1 MITHWKKVRWIAIL
15 ALFALV
21 AVACG
26 DDDTADTQATQATS
40 APATTAAA
48 PATTEAEMTETTAA
62 APATTEA
69 EMTETTAAAPA
80 TTAAPA
86 EPTDIRLRLSWIADP
101 GFMGLYEAVEHGFFD
116 DENLNVTIE
125 HGGPNVPNS
134 TQVVAG
140 GAADIGVTDP
150 FSLALAMSE
159 GADFVVFGVRM
170 QSDPTGIGSLC
181 DNPINS
187 PADIAG
193 KKIAG
198 GTTDGFLID
207 ALLVA
212 NGLEPSTYELIP
224 AGWDMSPVVDGTVD
238 GMLIWV
244 NSHPLPLNAAGI
256 CNVSWTFSEMGLPA
270 YQDLFFTTTEFLANN
285 REAIVGFL
293 RANIRGWETAFNDP
307 AHAIDLVMNTWGG
320 VDIGLVLEDQ
330 FPIHEAQVPLMTSSL
345 TDEKGLFWFDLDQI
359 QNIQNGYVL
368 TATGLDSLPDAAT
381 VYDISILE
389 SAYAGCGA
397 SLLAC

>member
-1 MITHWKKVRWIAIL
+1 MITQRKRVKWISVVALL
-15 ALFALV
+15 ALSA
-21 AVACG
+21 AACG
-26 DDDTADTQATQATS
+26 GDETAETQATQATA
-40 APATTAAA
+40 APTTTTAA
-48 PATTEAEMTETTAA
+48 PATTEAAPTTTAA
-62 APATTEA
+62 PTTS
-69 EMTETTAAAPA
+69 AAP
-80 TTAAPA
+80 APA

-101 GFMGLYEAVEHGFFD
+101 GFMGLYEAVEQGFFD
-116 DENLNVTIE
+116 DENIHVTIE

-212 NGLEPSTYELIP
+212 NGLEPGTYELIP

-244 NSHPLPLNAAGI
+244 NSHPLPLNAQGI

-270 YQDLFFTTTEFLANN
+270 YQDLFFTTRDFMDNN
-285 REAIVGFL
+285 RDAIVGFL
-293 RANIRGWETAFNDP
+293 RANIRGWEYAFNDP

-320 VDIGLVLEDQ
+320 VDLGLVLEDQ
-330 FPIHEAQVPLMTSSL
+330 FPIHEAQIPLMTSPL
-345 TDEKGLFWFDLDQI
+345 TEEKGLFWFNLDQI
-359 QNIQNGYVL
+359 QNIQNGYVI
-368 TATGLDSLPDAAT
+368 TATGLESIPDAAD

-389 SAYAGCGA
+389 SAYEGCGS
-397 SLLAC
+397 SLLDC

>member
-1 MITHWKKVRWIAIL
+1 
-15 ALFALV
+15 
-21 AVACG
+21 
-26 DDDTADTQATQATS
+26 
-40 APATTAAA
+40 
-48 PATTEAEMTETTAA
+48 
-62 APATTEA
+62 
-69 EMTETTAAAPA
+69 
-80 TTAAPA
+80 
-86 EPTDIRLRLSWIADP
+86 
-101 GFMGLYEAVEHGFFD
+101 MGLYEAVEQGFFD

-207 ALLVA
+207 ALLTA
-212 NGLEPSTYELIP
+212 NGLEPGTYELIP

-244 NSHPLPLNAAGI
+244 NSHPLPLNAQGI

-270 YQDLFFTTTEFLANN
+270 TRTCSSLRQSSWTTIAKRSWASSGQHPGL
-285 REAIVGFL
+285 G
-293 RANIRGWETAFNDP
+293 IRFDDP
-307 AHAIDLVMNTWGG
+307 AHAIDLVMNTWAG
-320 VDIGLVLEDQ
+320 VDLGLVLEDQ
-330 FPIHEAQVPLMTSSL
+330 FPIHDAQIPLMTSPL
-345 TDEKGLFWFDLDQI
+345 TEEKGLFWFDLDQI
-359 QNIQNGYVL
+359 QNIQNG
-368 TATGLDSLPDAAT
+368 T
-381 VYDISILE
+381 
-389 SAYAGCGA
+389 C
-397 SLLAC
+397 

>member
-1 MITHWKKVRWIAIL
+1 MMTHRNLVRWLAVL
-15 ALFALV
+15 ALLAL
-21 AVACG
+21 AASACG
-26 DDDTADTQATQATS
+26 DGDTADTPTTQATS
-40 APATTAAA
+40 APTAATTTTTA
-48 PATTEAEMTETTAA
+48 PAEMTETTAA
-62 APATTEA
+62 APTTTA
-69 EMTETTAAAPA
+69 EMTETTAAAPT

-86 EPTDIRLRLSWIADP
+86 EPTEIRLRLSWIADP
-101 GFMGLYEAVEHGFFD
+101 GFMGLYEAVEQGFFD
-116 DENLNVTIE
+116 DENLIVSIE

-134 TQVVAG
+134 AQVVAG
-140 GAADIGVTDP
+140 GAADIGITDP
-150 FSLALAMSE
+150 FSLALSMSE
-159 GADFVVFGVRM
+159 GADYVVFGVRM

-181 DNPINS
+181 DDPINS

-212 NGLEPSTYELIP
+212 NGLEPGTYELVP

-244 NSHPLPLNAAGI
+244 NSHPLPLNAQGI

-270 YQDLFFTTTEFLANN
+270 YQDLFFTTREFLDNN

-320 VDIGLVLEDQ
+320 VDLGLVLEDQ
-330 FPIHEAQVPLMTSSL
+330 FPVHEAQIPLMTSLL
-345 TDEKGLFWFDLDQI
+345 TEEKGLFWFDLDQI
-359 QNIQNGYVL
+359 QNIQNGYVQ
-368 TATGLDSLPDAAT
+368 TATGLESIPDAAT

-389 SAYAGCGA
+389 SAYAGCGP
-397 SLLAC
+397 SLLEC